1 MTEKWEWRYN
11 KFFQKE
17 ILLKRYLISVS
28 SYIVKIWYEDK
39 NTDQLIITL
48 LFETILY
55 ERNDITWYNMILIYK
70 FNYLSYFSW

>member
-28 SYIVKIWYEDK
+28 SYIVCVKIWYEDK

-48 LFETILY
+48 LILY
-55 ERNDITWYNMILIYK
+55 ERNDIMMYNMILIYK